1 MGLAVPLLFVSLR
14 ARMKRRT
21 SLRWLVCWFL
31 VAGFGAGAAESTG
44 QFKIELLSKDASQ
57 SFNLNTGLMM
67 AQGGARVRF
76 ETEKGK
82 DVELTASRIQLNQA
96 TGDAQAEGAV
106 FLRGDGHL
114 WRGEQLAYNFKTK
127 VIKAAE
133 FRSGSGA
140 FLLGGLAL
148 EASKTNHTYHATN
161 AFITTDDVAD
171 PGYRIRCRRLT
182 IIPGQS
188 FEAEE
193 ATLYIG
199 DVPVMYWPKYSRN
212 LKTHGDYWVI
222 TPGYRSLYGPYVAG
236 TYHHVFN
243 TNFSTDLHL
252 DYRQKRGIGVGPDF
266 NYDAGRWGQGEFKA
280 YYARDDTAGVG
291 PTGRALDNDRHR
303 ISFSHRVE
311 IRTNL
316 TLKAVVREQSD
327 AFLIRDFLEHEY
339 QRNTQPSSFIELNQ
353 LWSNW
358 SLNILAQPRINDFFE
373 TVERL
378 PDVKL
383 TGFRQQIGVTPFY
396 YESESSVGYYK
407 HEFAD
412 NIRPDFAAG
421 RADTYHQ
428 VLLPQQFFGWLNVT
442 PRVGGRFTH
451 YTETEGLGAT
461 TTEASRGVFNT
472 GVEMTFKVHTTQPAT
487 EIPWLQ
493 AKGIRHIM
501 EPGLNYA
508 FVPSPNRLPPTL
520 PQFDGELA
528 SLRLLP
534 IDYTDY
540 NAIDSVDS
548 QNVFRFSLRNT
559 VQTKRNEKIDTLLN
573 WALYTDW
580 RLKPRAGQGT
590 FADAFSDL
598 DFKPR
603 DWLTLT
609 SETRYDLDNGHIR
622 IADHRATIAPED
634 HWSLALGHRYVRN
647 DAQFLGGPGNNL
659 VTAGFYYRINENYAL
674 RTRHFFEARDGRME
688 EQYYTVY
695 RDFRSWVGA
704 LTFRVRDLRNG
715 SQDYTIGVTFNLK
728 AFPRYKLGQD
738 RDNPSMLLGG

>member
-1 MGLAVPLLFVSLR
+1 MKCRASLH
-14 ARMKRRT
+14 
-21 SLRWLVCWFL
+21 WLVCWFL
-31 VAGFGAGAAESTG
+31 LAGLGADAAEPRG
-44 QFKIELLSKDASQ
+44 QFKIDLLSKDASQ
-57 SFNLNTGLMM
+57 SLNLNTGLMT
-67 AQGGARVRF
+67 AQGGARVRY
-76 ETEKGK
+76 ETEQGK

-96 TGDAQAEGAV
+96 TGEAQAEGAV

-114 WRGEQLAYNFKTK
+114 WVGERLAYNFKTK
-127 VIKAAE
+127 VLKADE
-133 FRSGSGA
+133 FRSGSGL
-140 FLLGGLAL
+140 FLLGGLSL
-148 EASKTNHTYHATN
+148 TASQTNHTYSATD
-161 AFITTDDVAD
+161 AFVTTDDVAS

-182 IIPGQS
+182 IIPGES

-212 LKTHGDYWVI
+212 LKTHGDYWVV
-222 TPGYRSLYGPYVAG
+222 TPGYRSLYGPYVLG
-236 TYHHVFN
+236 TYHHQFT

-266 NYDAGRWGQGEFKA
+266 NYDAGRWGKGEFKG
-280 YYARDDTAGVG
+280 YYAHDDTAGAG
-291 PTGRALDNDRHR
+291 PTGRPLDNDRHR

-316 TLKAVVREQSD
+316 IVKAVVREQSD
-327 AFLIRDFLEHEY
+327 AFIVRDFIEHEY

-383 TGFRQQIGVTPFY
+383 TGFRQQIGVTPLF

-407 HEFAD
+407 HEFAA
-412 NIRPDFAAG
+412 NAANSFAAG

-451 YTETEGLGAT
+451 YTETEGFGAT
-461 TTEASRGVFNT
+461 TTEADRGVFNT
-472 GVEMTFKVHTTQPAT
+472 GVEFTFKLHTTQPNK

-501 EPGLNYA
+501 EPGVNYA

-520 PQFDGELA
+520 PQFDTELA

-534 IDYTDY
+534 IEFPDY
-540 NAIDSVDS
+540 NAIDAVDS

-559 VQTKRNEKIDTLLN
+559 VQTKRNDQIDTLLN

-580 RLKPRAGQGT
+580 RVKPRVGQGT

-609 SETRYDLDNGHIR
+609 SETRYNIESGHFR

-647 DAQFLGGPGNNL
+647 DALLLGGPGNNL
-659 VTAGFYYRINENYAL
+659 VTAGFYYRINEDYAL

-688 EQYYTVY
+688 EQYYTLY

-738 RDNPSMLLGG
+738 RDNPALLLGG

>member
-14 ARMKRRT
+14 ARMKCRT

-31 VAGFGAGAAESTG
+31 MAGFGAGAAESPG

-57 SFNLNTGLMM
+57 SFNLNTGLMT

-127 VIKAAE
+127 VIKAEE

-212 LKTHGDYWVI
+212 LKTHGDYWVV

-303 ISFSHRVE
+303 ITFSHRVE

-378 PDVKL
+378 PDVKF

-428 VLLPQQFFGWLNVT
+428 VLLPQQLFGWLNVT

-472 GVEMTFKVHTTQPAT
+472 GVEMTFKVHTTQPAA

-501 EPGLNYA
+501 EPGINYA

-528 SLRLLP
+528 SLRQLP

-580 RLKPRAGQGT
+580 RVKPRAGQGT

-647 DAQFLGGPGNNL
+647 DALFLGGPGNNL
-659 VTAGFYYRINENYAL
+659 FTTGFYYRINENYAL

>member
-1 MGLAVPLLFVSLR
+1 MKCR
-14 ARMKRRT
+14 A
-21 SLRWLVCWFL
+21 SLRWLACWFL
-31 VAGFGAGAAESTG
+31 LTGLSAGAAEPRG
-44 QFKIELLSKDASQ
+44 QFKIDLLSKDASQ
-57 SFNLNTGLMM
+57 SLNLNTGLMT
-67 AQGGARVRF
+67 AQGGARVRY
-76 ETEKGK
+76 ETEQGK
-82 DVELTASRIQLNQA
+82 DVELTASRILLNQT
-96 TGDAQAEGAV
+96 TGEAQAEGTV

-114 WRGEQLAYNFKTK
+114 WVGERLTYNFKTK
-127 VIKAAE
+127 VLKADE
-133 FRSGSGA
+133 FRSGSGL
-140 FLLGGLAL
+140 FLLGGLSL
-148 EASKTNHTYHATN
+148 TASQTNHTYSATD
-161 AFITTDDVAD
+161 AFVTTDDVAS

-182 IIPGQS
+182 IIPGES

-212 LKTHGDYWVI
+212 LKTHGDYWVV
-222 TPGYRSLYGPYVAG
+222 TPGYRSLYGPYVLG
-236 TYHHVFN
+236 TYHHAFT

-252 DYRQKRGIGVGPDF
+252 DYRQKRGVGVGPDF
-266 NYDAGRWGQGEFKA
+266 NYDAGRWGQGEFKG
-280 YYARDDTAGVG
+280 YYTRDDSAGVG
-291 PTGRALDNDRHR
+291 PTGRPLDNDRHR

-316 TLKAVVREQSD
+316 TVKAVVREQSD
-327 AFLIRDFLEHEY
+327 PFLIRDFIEHEY

-383 TGFRQQIGVTPFY
+383 TGLRQQIGVTPFF

-412 NIRPDFAAG
+412 NAANSFAAG

-451 YTETEGLGAT
+451 YTETEGFGAT
-461 TTEASRGVFNT
+461 TTEANRGVFNT
-472 GVEMTFKVHTTQPAT
+472 GVEFTFKLHTTQPNT

-501 EPGLNYA
+501 EPGVNYA

-520 PQFDGELA
+520 PQFDTELA

-534 IDYTDY
+534 IEFPDY
-540 NAIDSVDS
+540 NAIDAVDS

-559 VQTKRNEKIDTLLN
+559 VQTKRNDQIDTLLN

-580 RLKPRAGQGT
+580 RVKPRAGQGT

-609 SETRYDLDNGHIR
+609 SETRYNIESGHFR

-647 DAQFLGGPGNNL
+647 DALFLGGPGNNL

-728 AFPRYKLGQD
+728 AFPRYKLNQD